1 MKIELTTREIQYLI
15 TLMETT
21 FNMSSSSEVRATTCT
36 IRKKLTEQLL
46 VIDKPISCTK
56 FVNKINTGEL
66 K

>member
-1 MKIELTTREIQYLI
+1 MKVELTTREIEYLI

-21 FNMSSSSEVRATTCT
+21 FNMNSCSEVRATTYT

-46 VIDKPISCTK
+46 VIDKPISCNE
-56 FVNKINTGEL
+56 FVTKINTGDV